1 MNKELKKKSEL
12 IIEDVDPRRI
22 ILFGSRA
29 KDKFTDSSDYD
40 LAIDSKNIS
49 FRIKRRLKDRIEEII
64 GLRSIDLVFL
74 KDVDVDF
81 KKIILETGK
90 IIYER

>member
-1 MNKELKKKSEL
+1 MNKELKKISEL